1 MKAFV
6 LTISLAVIASV
17 AGANVQTAWM
27 QRYNAGRSKGTNE
40 AVTMTLDHQGNVIVA
55 GSSRGTVGDFDYVVL
70 KYAPS
75 GSNVWVRRFTSAGNS
90 DDQVRA
96 LQVDT
101 GGNVYVTGTSVTI
114 KYDPEGAP
122 LWTAPFGGRSLACD
136 TNKNVY
142 VTGYL
147 DEDFA
152 TVKLS
157 STGSNLWARTY
168 DLTGKVDVAQQV
180 IVGGDGNVYVAG
192 TEVWAYEPRQGVSYN
207 RYRAI
212 CYTPEGSVRFSS
224 HFPDGYYYT
233 ASQVRGLYFTEDSL
247 IVTGNLSLDSSAGLT
262 FCVAKLD
269 FSSWLQSTFSHWV
282 NNFAVGE
289 TASVLSPSGHLFLTG
304 GILITSY
311 RNTGFKTLKVGSN
324 QLFENGEGIPAWES
338 DYVGS
343 NPGYNRANAIA
354 LDSAGNVYVTG
365 QSTGAGTETD
375 WQDWA
380 TIKYS
385 PDGKKQWVKRFNGPA
400 QLNDVATCM
409 AVTPSGEVYVA
420 GWSAAS
426 GNLTELV
433 VIKYA
438 ELQNI
443 QVQPDKRAALQ
454 FFGTPGQNYR
464 IDASTN
470 LAEWQPLGVFTADF
484 TGIYR
489 YVDGDAPNFSQR
501 FYRTAP
507 Q

>member
-6 LTISLAVIASV
+6 LTMSLAVIASA
-17 AGANVQTAWM
+17 AGASVQTAWT
-27 QRYNAGRSKGTNE
+27 QRYSAGRTKGTNE
-40 AVTMTLDHQGNVIVA
+40 AVAMALDHQGNVVVA
-55 GSSRGTVGDFDYVVL
+55 GSSRGTAGDFDYVVL

-90 DDQVRA
+90 DDRVRA

-136 TNKNVY
+136 TNENVY
-142 VTGYL
+142 VTGCL

-212 CYTPEGSVRFSS
+212 SYTPEGSVRFSS

-233 ASQVRGLYFTEDSL
+233 ASQVRGLHLTEDSL
-247 IVTGNLSLDSSAGLT
+247 ILTGNLSLNSASGVT

-269 FSSWLQSTFSHWV
+269 LGTGLPNWFSNWV
-282 NNFAVGE
+282 NTSDVGE
-289 TASVLSPSGHLFLTG
+289 SACWMAPNGDIFMTG
-304 GILITSY
+304 GLQIDVFRHTSF
-311 RNTGFKTLKVGSN
+311 RTVKVRAD
-324 QLFENGEGIPAWES
+324 QLGTIGEGIPAWQA
-338 DYVGS
+338 DYSGQT
-343 NPGYNRANAIA
+343 PGYNRANAIA
-354 LDSAGNVYVTG
+354 LDSADNIYVAG

-385 PDGKKQWVKRFNGPA
+385 PDGMDRWVKRYNGPA

-409 AVTPSGEVYVA
+409 AVTASGEVYVA

-426 GNLTELV
+426 SNLTELV
-433 VIKYA
+433 IIKYA

-443 QVQPDKRAALQ
+443 QVQPDKRTALQ
-454 FFGTPGQNYR
+454 FFGTPGQSYR

-470 LAEWQPLGVFTADF
+470 LAQWQPLGVFTADF